1 MDRLIKN
8 LHWIVILIL
17 LIMTVIFYE
26 IGASNKRA
34 LQEEKDFNNAKA
46 IRDSILVRQVI
57 RAKDEA
63 AFKYRD
69 SLRQERINYI
79 LLKNEKSRKKT
90 IIDIKRVADADDA
103 TRDSLWINSWAVK
116 DSFPF

>member
-17 LIMTVIFYE
+17 LIVSVIFYE
-26 IGASNKRA
+26 VGVNAKRD
-34 LQEEKDFNNAKA
+34 LQEQIDFDNAKA
-46 IRDSILVRQVI
+46 VKDSIMVRQAI
-57 RAKDEA
+57 RSREEI
-63 AFKYRD
+63 AFRYRD
-69 SLRQERINYI
+69 SLRQARINYI
-79 LLKNEKSRKKT
+79 LLQNEKSRKKT